1 MLKRVLDIIDEQGV
15 SGLIKTG
22 MKRTLPFRNKVRWG
36 ICSRQKRYSGI
47 TDVKRER
54 KVIVSLTSFPARI
67 DTVYI
72 TIKSILMQ
80 SLKPDLIIL
89 WLAHEQFPQKENE
102 LPRNL
107 LELKKYGLAIEWCHD
122 IKSYKKLIPAMRIY
136 PNDIIVTADDD
147 VYYER
152 HWLKRLY
159 MSYLEAP
166 GYVHCHRVTR
176 FYIENGEYKIKLGE
190 FEQYP
195 VPSYLHKL
203 TGVGGVLYPPHS
215 LHGDVLDE
223 DKFTRLA
230 PTNDDIW
237 FWFMAIINGTKV
249 NVVKNN
255 IPRIQAIKSTLD
267 GECLYKINNSGEKL
281 IWKDFYRMLDEYPQ
295 AGKAMQD
302 DFFSMQ

>member
-15 SGLIKTG
+15 NGLVKTG

-107 LELKKYGLAIEWCHD
+107 LELKKYGLAIEWCYD
-122 IKSYKKLIPAMRIY
+122 IKSYKKLQEDIPEEEKAKILFEMLF
-136 PNDIIVTADDD
+136 PEKE
-147 VYYER
+147 ER
-152 HWLKRLY
+152 KP
-159 MSYLEAP
+159 SLE
-166 GYVHCHRVTR
+166 VLVKLSEIFNCSID
-176 FYIENGEYKIKLGE
+176 YILCK
-190 FEQYP
+190 
-195 VPSYLHKL
+195 S
-203 TGVGGVLYPPHS
+203 
-215 LHGDVLDE
+215 
-223 DKFTRLA
+223 
-230 PTNDDIW
+230 
-237 FWFMAIINGTKV
+237 
-249 NVVKNN
+249 N
-255 IPRIQAIKSTLD
+255 IRNPIPEI
-267 GECLYKINNSGEKL
+267 
-281 IWKDFYRMLDEYPQ
+281 
-295 AGKAMQD
+295 
-302 DFFSMQ
+302 